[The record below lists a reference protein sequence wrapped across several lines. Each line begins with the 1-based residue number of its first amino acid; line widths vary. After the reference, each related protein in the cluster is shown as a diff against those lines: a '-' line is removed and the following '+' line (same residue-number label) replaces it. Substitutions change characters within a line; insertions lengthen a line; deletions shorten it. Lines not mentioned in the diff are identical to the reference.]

1 MQQDPAEVCV
11 AFPVENKRAAWI
23 TTKLN
28 SRLHMGGFALFVALM
43 AYALAFAG
51 DLFSLSPK
59 IAAVLWPANAFQVA
73 VMLLLPRRT
82 WPLLITAHVVGGMIP
97 LGILSIQA
105 LRGRIM
111 PEATEYVGLY
121 WHFVDLVWIFLFP
134 LMYLI

>member
-1 MQQDPAEVCV
+1 M

-23 TTKLN
+23 TTRLN
-28 SRLHMGGFALFVALM
+28 SRLHMGVFALFVAFM

-82 WPLLITAHVVGGMIP
+82 WPLLITAHVVGGMIHGFQIH
-97 LGILSIQA
+97 L
-105 LRGRIM
+105 
-111 PEATEYVGLY
+111 T
-121 WHFVDLVWIFLFP
+121 P
-134 LMYLI
+134 LMTVMFTLADVVIFVIAGYGLSREFDGIPRLD